1 MPLHTDFNLSGAA
14 FFINMDDTND
24 FFYIG
29 YISRSRGLKGEI
41 QLFFEFSDYEELD
54 LDVLFLEMD
63 RKMVPFFVDTAKIQQ
78 NSTAYIFLEDIDHI
92 EKAQPLLHKRVYLP
106 KAKRPERDPDDFRFT
121 DLVGFEAH
129 DSERGPLGKIHAVHS
144 YPQQFVAAVTYQEK
158 EILFPLNEAT
168 IVLIDNEKEL
178 VQLTL
183 PDGLIDLYLS

>member
-106 KAKRPERDPDDFRFT
+106 KAKRPERDPEDFRFT
-121 DLVGFEAH
+121 DLVGDPPMRYLLRWRMQLAARRLSDTRDPVARVAFDAGYESEAAFNRAFKRVFGVPPATWRK
-129 DSERGPLGKIHAVHS
+129 ER
-144 YPQQFVAAVTYQEK
+144 
-158 EILFPLNEAT
+158 
-168 IVLIDNEKEL
+168 
-178 VQLTL
+178 TL
-183 PDGLIDLYLS
+183 PPAS